1 MMTKMKLGIL
11 SAAAA
16 LSYALPACAQD
27 SGIPIGSKAPGFII
41 ENLAGQKVDVS
52 QYIGKSPVLIEFW
65 AAWCENCH
73 ALEPSLLAAQKKY
86 GARVKFIG
94 VAVSFNE
101 STNRVKLYAEKH
113 GLVHEI
119 LYDRA
124 GDASAAYEVPA
135 TSYVVVIDK
144 SGKVVY
150 TGLGGDQDLE
160 AALKKGLGSGG

>member
-1 MMTKMKLGIL
+1 MMTKTRAAIAVAA
-11 SAAAA
+11 SAMIAC
-16 LSYALPACAQD
+16 ALPLSAQD
-27 SGIPIGSKAPGFII
+27 SGIPIGTKAPGFVI

-73 ALEPSLLAAQKKY
+73 ALEPSLIATQKKY
-86 GARVKFIG
+86 GSRVKFIG

-124 GDASAAYEVPA
+124 GDASAAYDVPA

-144 SGKVVY
+144 AGKVVY

-160 AALKKGLGSGG
+160 KAVAKGMKD

>member
-1 MMTKMKLGIL
+1 MMTTSKAATV
-11 SAAAA
+11 AAAVA
-16 LSYALPACAQD
+16 MIACALPLRAQD
-27 SGIPIGSKAPGFII
+27 SGIPIGTKAPGFAI
-41 ENLAGQKVDVS
+41 ENLTGQKVDVS

-65 AAWCENCH
+65 ATWCENCH
-73 ALEPSLLAAQKKY
+73 ALEPSLIAAQKTY
-86 GARVKFIG
+86 GTRVKFIG

-124 GDASAAYEVPA
+124 GDASAAYDVPA

-144 SGKVVY
+144 AGKVVY
-150 TGLGGDQDLE
+150 TGLGADQDLE
-160 AALKKGLGSGG
+160 KAIEKGLRQ